1 MRINSMSL
9 KRTLGIKLA
18 AASVAVLYSGMVFA
32 GDDIPGTVPAPGILA
47 LVAAAIVGAIAVAR
61 LRK

>member
-1 MRINSMSL
+1 MSL
-9 KRTLGIKLA
+9 KNTLGIKLA

-32 GDDIPGTVPAPGILA
+32 GEDIPGTVPAPGILA
-47 LVAAAIVGAIAVAR
+47 LVAAGIVGAIAVAR